1 MPNVS
6 TIHTPAAPDSKADM
20 RRQATPTGT
29 GRKVVAA
36 TFAGF
41 AVLGAVAGCS
51 AQTSTAA
58 TSSTAAPTSVPAGSA
73 AAASTAT
80 GGVGGYKDGS
90 YTADGSY
97 SSPGGTESISVS
109 VTLSS
114 GVVTTVTVT
123 PKATSGNAAHY
134 QKQFASGISSEVVG
148 KNIDS
153 ISVSRVSG
161 SSLTSSG
168 FNSAL
173 ETIKSEAKA

>member
-6 TIHTPAAPDSKADM
+6 KIHTPAAPDNAADM
-20 RRQATPTGT
+20 HRQEASAGT
-29 GRKVVAA
+29 GRKVAAA

-58 TSSTAAPTSVPAGSA
+58 TSSTAALASVPAGSS
-73 AAASTAT
+73 AAASRST
-80 GGVGGYKDGS
+80 GAAGGYKDGS
-90 YTADGSY
+90 YAADGSY

-109 VTLSS
+109 VTIAS
-114 GVVTTVTVT
+114 GVVTAVTVT
-123 PKATSGNAAHY
+123 PKATSGNAAEY